1 MTDAPP
7 NRSTIFRA
15 AIERFL
21 QERLDGK
28 LDKLAADDPK
38 RTELIAQFRFDT
50 WMEDAARRVNQIQ
63 VVTHSLKPIH
73 PDARGSS
80 LYSPPDALPQH
91 DEIGSHQLGQVF
103 ASDIVGNAAALDVY
117 KLLKL
122 EVESR
127 SLLDWMSH
135 GDTDLIT
142 ALGEDQQKAE
152 AWVAAFAGITQP
164 RSGTAATH
172 ALAKQLYWLTG
183 DDPLDD
189 GHYQL
194 LAPLYASSLAH
205 AMYLTVNEDRFGE
218 AGKEAR
224 KARREQ
230 QDHDKGYHE
239 YPSLAVQKL
248 GGTKPQN
255 ISQLNSERRGNN
267 YLLASLPPK
276 WKSRALHEPWN
287 VESVFPR
294 FGRRDAVS
302 GLTRG
307 LRDFLNT
314 NPDPTIDT
322 RERREA
328 YFDGLTDELVIFAT
342 ELQTSLPDGWSNDP
356 RCQLVDAERLWLD
369 PGRAE
374 EDEEFR
380 KQWLWMGWVDEVG
393 KRFGNWLNA
402 QLDNKLPLGEVEQ
415 RQWARELDVHTEWAA
430 HIDQDHRRIDTSLRK
445 HGGQP

>member
-1 MTDAPP
+1 
-7 NRSTIFRA
+7 
-15 AIERFL
+15 
-21 QERLDGK
+21 
-28 LDKLAADDPK
+28 
-38 RTELIAQFRFDT
+38 
-50 WMEDAARRVNQIQ
+50 
-63 VVTHSLKPIH
+63 
-73 PDARGSS
+73 
-80 LYSPPDALPQH
+80 
-91 DEIGSHQLGQVF
+91 
-103 ASDIVGNAAALDVY
+103 
-117 KLLKL
+117 
-122 EVESR
+122 
-127 SLLDWMSH
+127 
-135 GDTDLIT
+135 
-142 ALGEDQQKAE
+142 
-152 AWVAAFAGITQP
+152 
-164 RSGTAATH
+164 
-172 ALAKQLYWLTG
+172 
-183 DDPLDD
+183 
-189 GHYQL
+189 L

-205 AMYLTVNEDRFGE
+205 AIYLTVNEDRFGE

-230 QDHDKGYHE
+230 RDHDNGYHE

-276 WKSRALHEPWN
+276 WRSRALHEPWN

-294 FGRRDAVS
+294 FGRRDGVS

-314 NPDPTIDT
+314 NPDPTVDT

-328 YFDGLTDELVIFAT
+328 YIDGLTDELVIFAT
-342 ELQTSLPDGWSNDP
+342 ELQTSLPDGWSSDP
-356 RCQLVDAERLWLD
+356 RCQLVEAERLWLD

-380 KQWLWMGWVDEVG
+380 KQWLWMEWIDEVG

-402 QLDNKLPLGEVEQ
+402 QLDNNLPLGEVEQ

-430 HIDQDHRRIDTSLRK
+430 HIDQDRRRIDTSLRK